1 MIICVRFCGRRP
13 TAQAPP
19 RTGAARRLAGPTGRA
34 DGPTRGATSREWRR
48 RRAPTTWPGRRPTA
62 SAPPRTGAARRLA
75 GRGRRLH
82 RGSGR
87 GWSSWREAGRRP
99 SSWPRPSAGEAIA
112 RPPLGAA
119 RPRRALRRPRPPWR
133 TARRS
138 RVRDDLTHPVLLLR
152 CGSRGRRRVPGALPS
167 VVRRRR
173 RLRVRGRLRGG
184 APPAGG
190 SKCDVVITRRRPPS
204 PPPTPVTTA
213 RYWRCDS
220 SVVRSLSTIS
230 SQSPRTPRL
239 E

>member
-19 RTGAARRLAGPTGRA
+19 RTGAARRV
-34 DGPTRGATSREWRR
+34 
-48 RRAPTTWPGRRPTA
+48 
-62 SAPPRTGAARRLA
+62 A

-87 GWSSWREAGRRP
+87 GWSSWREAGRGP
-99 SSWPRPSAGEAIA
+99 TSWPRPSAGEAIA
-112 RPPLGAA
+112 RPPHGAARRLAGRDAVIASLREAGLHWCDAGRGPSSCARPSAGEAIARPPRGAA

-152 CGSRGRRRVPGALPS
+152 CGARGRRRVPGALPS

-184 APPAGG
+184 AP
-190 SKCDVVITRRRPPS
+190 RRR
-204 PPPTPVTTA
+204 
-213 RYWRCDS
+213 
-220 SVVRSLSTIS
+220 
-230 SQSPRTPRL
+230 